1 MVSDIILR
9 TPDDLVRVA
18 GLDEAGR
25 EMEPIDV
32 RDGEWTAWDATGRVL
47 EPVIEKAHRGRWIF
61 AVDYEQVVL
70 RPTDEWDPE
79 GLISAIHEWL
89 TALGI
94 DVARPASVDEALA
107 AWERLG

>member
-1 MVSDIILR
+1 MVPDIILR

-18 GLDEAGR
+18 SLDDAAR

-32 RDGEWTAWDATGRVL
+32 RNGEWRAWDATGRVL
-47 EPVIEKAHRGRWIF
+47 EPVIEEARRGRWIF
-61 AVDYEQVVL
+61 TATFEQVVL

-79 GLISAIHEWL
+79 GLIDAIHAWL

-94 DVARPASVDEALA
+94 DVPRPATVEEALVV
-107 AWERLG
+107 WDRLG